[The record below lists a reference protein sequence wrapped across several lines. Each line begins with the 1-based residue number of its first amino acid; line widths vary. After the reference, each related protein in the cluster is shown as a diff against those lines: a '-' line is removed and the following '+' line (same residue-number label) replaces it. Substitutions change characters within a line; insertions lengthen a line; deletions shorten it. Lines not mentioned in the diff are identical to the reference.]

1 MGVLT
6 LSSRL
11 LRASIDLGHNQV
23 DCWVTFAYSVT
34 SLQKIADCDV
44 IIKTFLFTFQ
54 AITLHEDYFGSPGI
68 PTVQR
73 YLDEPHSLVKI
84 IDGIELKA

>member
-1 MGVLT
+1 M
-6 LSSRL
+6 
-11 LRASIDLGHNQV
+11 
-23 DCWVTFAYSVT
+23 
-34 SLQKIADCDV
+34 KINIV
-44 IIKTFLFTFQ
+44 PFYISGYR
-54 AITLHEDYFGSPGI
+54 ITEDYFGSPRI

>member
-1 MGVLT
+1 MVT
-6 LSSRL
+6 LSDAFL
-11 LRASIDLGHNQV
+11 TRATI
-23 DCWVTFAYSVT
+23 AYIVT
-34 SLQKIADCDV
+34 SV
-44 IIKTFLFTFQ
+44 IKRFLFTFQ
-54 AITLHEDYFGSPGI
+54 AIASQEDYIRSPRI